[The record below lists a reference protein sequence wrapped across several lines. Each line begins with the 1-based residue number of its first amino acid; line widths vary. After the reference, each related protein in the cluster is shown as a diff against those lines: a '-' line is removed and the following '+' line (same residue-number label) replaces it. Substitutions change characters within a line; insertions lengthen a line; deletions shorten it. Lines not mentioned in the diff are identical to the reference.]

1 MFYRTHIFDNGIR
14 LVHHRSSSPVG
25 HCGLTVNAGSRDESE
40 QEHGLAHLIEH
51 AIFKGTK
58 KRRAHHIINRMETVG
73 GEINAF
79 TTKEHTCIYSSFLK
93 EDLKRSV
100 ELICDI
106 VFHST
111 FPEKE
116 ISLEKEVIIDE
127 INSYKDDPAELIFD
141 EFEETVY
148 KGNSIGRSI
157 LGTPECVRKFTREDL
172 ERFIRKNYSTN
183 QMVFSIVI
191 DMDFKR
197 VVRIAANHLEN
208 IADSKNGKERLP
220 FRTYIP
226 ANKRVSKNTH
236 QAHCMI
242 GNIAP
247 DLKDRRRFT
256 MALLNNITGGPG
268 MNSRLNIAL
277 REKKGYAYNVE
288 SHYTPYTDTGIFG
301 AYFGTYR
308 ENLEKCIA
316 IVMKEFS
323 RLRKKKLGTIQLS
336 NAKRQLTGQL
346 VMSFEN
352 KEHLMQTMGKN
363 YLLFN
368 RLYSSGQIFNII
380 ENITSEDLMEMAN
393 DVFEPEKLTSLT
405 YF

>member
-1 MFYRTHIFDNGIR
+1 MFYQSHEFENGIR
-14 LVHHRSSSPVG
+14 LVHHRFPSPVG
-25 HCGLTVNAGSRDESE
+25 HCGLTVNAGSRDESDD
-40 QEHGLAHLIEH
+40 EHGLAHLIEH

-79 TTKEHTCIYSSFLK
+79 TTKEQTCIYSSFLK
-93 EDLKRSV
+93 EDFKRSV

-116 ISLEKEVIIDE
+116 IALEKEVIIDE

-141 EFEETVY
+141 EFEEAVY
-148 KGNSIGRSI
+148 KSNPIGRGI
-157 LGTPECVRKFTREDL
+157 LGTPECVRKFRREDL
-172 ERFIRKNYSTN
+172 ENFIRKNYSTN
-183 QMVFSIVI
+183 QMVFSVVV

-197 VVRIAANHLEN
+197 GVKIAGRHLE
-208 IADSKNGKERLP
+208 G
-220 FRTYIP
+220 IP
-226 ANKRVSKNTH
+226 ASVSEKKRTPFTNYSPGHKRVAKNTH
-236 QAHCMI
+236 QAHCMT

-247 DLKDRRRFT
+247 ALDDSRRFP

-288 SHYTPYTDTGIFG
+288 SQYTAYTDTGIFG
-301 AYFGTYR
+301 AYFGTDR
-308 ENLEKCIA
+308 ENLEKCTETVIN
-316 IVMKEFS
+316 EFN

-346 VMSFEN
+346 IMSFEN

-368 RLYSSGQIFNII
+368 RLYSSDQIFSII
-380 ENITSEDLMEMAN
+380 DKITSDDLIELAN
-393 DVFEPEKLTSLT
+393 DIFEPQKLTSLS